1 MRKEQE
7 MVEYLWDGKMDCNWE
22 DLGEKVV
29 DISSK
34 FVDNLLELMPFSY
47 NEEAI
52 KLITEERL
60 RRFQNLA
67 KKMAEEI
74 KIGYYYQYE
83 DIENVNDNAF
93 RLNSWIL
100 LGSLTEFAL
109 QIFLAFY
116 MEDYK
121 KTKWKQWENIV
132 VDEVKIPII
141 DSING
146 LVQQGV
152 LTSKQGKSLKEAI
165 KDKIKE
171 HTNEHPVQRVM
182 LDEIIQYYAW
192 QKLMDD
198 DEIFYLKSI
207 QSNRNGIHSFEERTI
222 GTWDNLQYCVRFW
235 CYLLEWIMNRLP
247 DVPDYN

>member
-1 MRKEQE
+1 M
-7 MVEYLWDGKMDCNWE
+7 
-22 DLGEKVV
+22 
-29 DISSK
+29 
-34 FVDNLLELMPFSY
+34 
-47 NEEAI
+47 
-52 KLITEERL
+52 
-60 RRFQNLA
+60 
-67 KKMAEEI
+67 
-74 KIGYYYQYE
+74 
-83 DIENVNDNAF
+83 
-93 RLNSWIL
+93 
-100 LGSLTEFAL
+100 
-109 QIFLAFY
+109 
-116 MEDYK
+116 
-121 KTKWKQWENIV
+121 
-132 VDEVKIPII
+132 DEVKTPII

-165 KDKIKE
+165 KGKIKE

-182 LDEIIQYYAW
+182 LDEIIQYYSF

>member
-1 MRKEQE
+1 
-7 MVEYLWDGKMDCNWE
+7 MVEYLWNGEMDCGWE

-34 FVDNLLELMPFSY
+34 FVDNLLDLMPFSY

-52 KLITEERL
+52 KLITEESL

-74 KIGYYYQYE
+74 QNGYYCQYE
-83 DIENVNDNAF
+83 DMENVNDNAF
-93 RLNSWIL
+93 KLNSWIL
-100 LGSLTEFAL
+100 LGSLTESAL

-116 MEDYK
+116 MDDYK
-121 KTKWKQWENIV
+121 NSKWKQWENIV
-132 VDEVKIPII
+132 VDEVKTPII

-165 KDKIKE
+165 KGKIKE

-182 LDEIIQYYAW
+182 LDEIIQYYSF

>member
-52 KLITEERL
+52 KLITEESL

-100 LGSLTEFAL
+100 LGSLTECFLQDLFA
-109 QIFLAFY
+109 
-116 MEDYK
+116 
-121 KTKWKQWENIV
+121 
-132 VDEVKIPII
+132 
-141 DSING
+141 
-146 LVQQGV
+146 
-152 LTSKQGKSLKEAI
+152 
-165 KDKIKE
+165 
-171 HTNEHPVQRVM
+171 
-182 LDEIIQYYAW
+182 
-192 QKLMDD
+192 
-198 DEIFYLKSI
+198 
-207 QSNRNGIHSFEERTI
+207 
-222 GTWDNLQYCVRFW
+222 
-235 CYLLEWIMNRLP
+235 
-247 DVPDYN
+247 